1 MIRKL
6 AFLVF
11 GVFLTLCA
19 SAIFSSL
26 PLEIAK
32 PDMGIP
38 FIIYGVFFLSP
49 AEGLLAAVLFGF
61 CKEILSS
68 APAGSA
74 LFAGIGVVLS
84 CIFLKSRLLIESR
97 YTFAL
102 VCAAAVLT
110 ESFIFLA
117 LSMLAK
123 GETKDFYNVL
133 IFSIPDAIE
142 TGFLGL
148 LMFVLFE
155 RAKIR
160 YMSRV

>member
-1 MIRKL
+1 MTRKL
-6 AFLVF
+6 AFLIS
-11 GVFLTLCA
+11 GVFLTVCA

-32 PDMGIP
+32 LDIGIP
-38 FIIYGVFFLSP
+38 FIIYGIFFLTP

-61 CKEILSS
+61 TREILSS
-68 APAGSA
+68 APAGST
-74 LFAGIGVVLS
+74 LFACIAVALS
-84 CIFLKSRLLIESR
+84 CIFLKSRLYIESR

-102 VCAAAVLT
+102 VCAIAVLT

-117 LSMLAK
+117 LSVLAK

-133 IFSIPDAIE
+133 VFAVPDAIE

-148 LMFVLFE
+148 FMFILFE

-160 YMSRV
+160 YMGRV